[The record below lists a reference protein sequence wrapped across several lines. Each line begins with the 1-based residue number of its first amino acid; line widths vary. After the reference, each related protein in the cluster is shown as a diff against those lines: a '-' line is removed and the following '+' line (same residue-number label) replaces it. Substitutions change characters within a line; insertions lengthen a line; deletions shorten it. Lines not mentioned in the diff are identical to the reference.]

1 MSWFTF
7 RHEAMATFFEV
18 AVAGQPEAYA
28 GQAAAAAFREVDRLE
43 RELSRFVE
51 TSDIARANRL
61 AAGESIVIGADT
73 LECLLVAADVSV
85 ATGGAFDPAYASVCG
100 RGAPPE
106 SPLYSLDSESHR
118 LISHAATLALD
129 LGAVGKGYALDRA
142 ADVLRDW
149 EVNAACVVAG
159 GSTVLALDPPPATA
173 GWPIGIGDAP
183 HGQTIPLARIAL
195 SASGTAVRGAH
206 LMDPR
211 TGVPALRQSRT
222 WALAPNA
229 AQSDALSTAFF
240 VLSDAEVAAF
250 CASYPQIGAAMVR
263 PEGGMSACGALR
275 RLLDQ
280 PPRR

>member
-18 AVAGQPEAYA
+18 VVAAQPERYA
-28 GQAAAAAFREVDRLE
+28 GQAAAAVFREIDRLE

-51 TSDIARANRL
+51 SSDVARANRL
-61 AAGESIVIGADT
+61 AAGESIVIGSDT

-85 ATGGAFDPAYASVCG
+85 ATGGAFDPAYASL
-100 RGAPPE
+100 RGSGMPPE
-106 SPLYSLDSESHR
+106 APLYSLDPESHQ
-118 LISHAATLALD
+118 LVSHAATLALD

-142 ADVLRDW
+142 AEVLRDW
-149 EVNAACVVAG
+149 QVNAACLVAG
-159 GSTVLALDPPPATA
+159 GSTVLALDPPPATD

-183 HGQTIPLARIAL
+183 HVQTIPLARIAL

-211 TGVPALRQSRT
+211 TGGPASRTLRT

-240 VLSDAEVAAF
+240 VLSDPEVAAF
-250 CASYPQIGAAMVR
+250 CAAYPQVGAAVAL
-263 PEGGMSACGALR
+263 PDGTLSAHGTLR
-275 RLLDQ
+275 ELL
-280 PPRR
+280 